1 MDSKRLILFIALS
14 FGILLLWQ
22 EFFAPPPKPAAVA
35 AANAPTTAAAPA
47 PAPGAAPAVADAGA
61 LAAGQTVHVKTDL
74 FDATID
80 TTGGDLRG
88 LTPRMMSAT

>member
-35 AANAPTTAAAPA
+35 AANAPTT
-47 PAPGAAPAVADAGA
+47 
-61 LAAGQTVHVKTDL
+61 Q
-74 FDATID
+74 
-80 TTGGDLRG
+80 
-88 LTPRMMSAT
+88 